1 MPDSITTKS
10 VQSGKKP
17 AKDSSTQR
25 YLPFSEIRDNLIMM
39 KDGSSRMV
47 LRVHALN
54 FNLKSTEEQD
64 AILMSYQRFLNSLN
78 FPIQI
83 IVRSLK
89 VDIEA
94 YINRLKNL
102 ALKQSNNLLQEQT
115 YRYIDFLTNLI
126 DLAQIMK
133 KEFYIVVPYDFEN
146 NESVRKTDLFGVFR
160 SFWSALSQD
169 ESVADIRNNRMR
181 LEKLRKNNFERL
193 STVKM
198 SLESIGLKAEEVKKE
213 ELIKLIYN
221 YYNPRLKTENMLK
234 ADTDTLNLG

>member
-1 MPDSITTKS
+1 
-10 VQSGKKP
+10 
-17 AKDSSTQR
+17 
-25 YLPFSEIRDNLIMM
+25 M

-47 LRVHALN
+47 LCVHALN
-54 FNLKSTEEQD
+54 FNLKSQEEQD

-102 ALKQSNNLLQEQT
+102 ALKQQNTLLQEQT
-115 YRYIDFLTNLI
+115 YKYIDFLMNLI

-133 KEFYIVVPYDFEN
+133 KEFYIIVPYDLEN
-146 NESVRKTDLFGVFR
+146 NESVRKSDIFGMFR
-160 SFWSALSQD
+160 SFWSALSQE
-169 ESVADIRNNRMR
+169 ESVADIRINRLR
-181 LEKLRKNNFERL
+181 TERLRKGNFERL
-193 STVKM
+193 TTVKM
-198 SLESIGLKAEEVKKE
+198 SLEAVWLKAEEVKKD

-221 YYNPRLKTENMLK
+221 YYNPRLKTENNLK
-234 ADTDTLNLG
+234 SDPDTLNLG

>member
-1 MPDSITTKS
+1 
-10 VQSGKKP
+10 
-17 AKDSSTQR
+17 
-25 YLPFSEIRDNLIMM
+25 M
-39 KDGSSRMV
+39 KDGSSRMI

-54 FNLKSTEEQD
+54 FNLKSQEEQD

-83 IVRSLK
+83 IIRSLK

-102 ALKQSNNLLQEQT
+102 ALKQTSELMQEQT

-133 KEFYIVVPYDFEN
+133 KEFYIIVPFDIEN
-146 NESVRKTDLFGVFR
+146 NESVRKTDIFGIFR
-160 SFWSALSQD
+160 SFWNALSQE
-169 ESVADIRNNRMR
+169 ESIADIRANRVRAER
-181 LEKLRKNNFERL
+181 LKKGNFERL

-198 SLESIGLKAEEVKKE
+198 SLESIGLKADEVKKE

-221 YYNPRLKTENMLK
+221 YYNPRLRTENVLK
-234 ADTDTLNLG
+234 SDTDHLNLG

>member
-1 MPDSITTKS
+1 MTDITTKS
-10 VQSGKKP
+10 VQSGKRP
-17 AKDSSTQR
+17 PKDSSTQR
-25 YLPFSEIRDNLIMM
+25 YLPFSEIRDNLIVM

-94 YINRLKNL
+94 YINRLKNI
-102 ALKQSNNLLQEQT
+102 ALKQSNTLLQEQT

-133 KEFYIVVPYDFEN
+133 KEFYIVVPFDFEA
-146 NESVRKTDLFGVFR
+146 NESVKKTNLFGIFQ
-160 SFWSALSQD
+160 SFYASLKQE
-169 ESVADIRNNRMR
+169 ESVADIRLNRMR
-181 LEKLRKNNFERL
+181 IEKLKKGNFERL
-193 STVKM
+193 STIKM
-198 SLESIGLKAEEVKKE
+198 SLESIGLKADEVRKE
-213 ELIKLIYN
+213 ELIKLVYN
-221 YYNPRLKTENMLK
+221 YYNPRLKTENTLK
-234 ADTDTLNLG
+234 ANTDDINLGV

>member
-1 MPDSITTKS
+1 
-10 VQSGKKP
+10 
-17 AKDSSTQR
+17 
-25 YLPFSEIRDNLIMM
+25 M

-83 IVRSLK
+83 IIRSLK

-94 YINRLKNL
+94 YINRLKNI
-102 ALKQSNNLLQEQT
+102 ALKQQNALLQEQT

-133 KEFYIVVPYDFEN
+133 KEFFIIVPFDFEN
-146 NESVRKTDLFGVFR
+146 NESVKKTDIFWVFR
-160 SFWSALSQD
+160 SFWSALSQE
-169 ESVADIRNNRMR
+169 ESVTDIRANRSR
-181 LEKLRKNNFERL
+181 LERLKKWNFERL
-193 STVKM
+193 STIKM
-198 SLESIGLKAEEVKKE
+198 SLEAIGLKAEEVKKE
-213 ELIKLIYN
+213 DLIKLIYN
-221 YYNPRLKTENMLK
+221 YYNPRLKTENVLK
-234 ADTDTLNLG
+234 ADTDTLNLA

>member
-1 MPDSITTKS
+1 
-10 VQSGKKP
+10 
-17 AKDSSTQR
+17 
-25 YLPFSEIRDNLIMM
+25 M
-39 KDGSSRMV
+39 KDGSSRMI

-54 FNLKSTEEQD
+54 FNLKSQEEQD

-83 IVRSLK
+83 IIRSLK

-102 ALKQSNNLLQEQT
+102 ALKQTSELMQEQT

-133 KEFYIVVPYDFEN
+133 KEFYIIVPFDIEN
-146 NESVRKTDLFGVFR
+146 NESVRKTDIFGIFR
-160 SFWSALSQD
+160 SFWNALSQE
-169 ESVADIRNNRMR
+169 ESIADIRANRVR
-181 LEKLRKNNFERL
+181 AERLRKGNFERL

-198 SLESIGLKAEEVKKE
+198 SLESIGLKADEVKKE

-221 YYNPRLKTENMLK
+221 YYNPRLRTENVLK
-234 ADTDTLNLG
+234 SDTDHLNLG

>member
-1 MPDSITTKS
+1 MADKDTPHIP
-10 VQSGKKP
+10 KKP

-25 YLPFSEIRDNLIMM
+25 YLPFSEIRDNLIVM
-39 KDGSSRMV
+39 KDGSSRMA
-47 LRVHALN
+47 LKIHALN

-94 YINRLKNL
+94 YINRLKNI
-102 ALKQSNNLLQEQT
+102 ALKQTNTLLQEQT
-115 YRYIDFLTNLI
+115 YKYVDFLTNLI

-133 KEFYIVVPYDFEN
+133 KEFYIIVPYDYEN
-146 NESVRKTDLFGVFR
+146 NESVRRTNFFWVFQ
-160 SFWSALSQD
+160 SFWSALKQE
-169 ESVADIRNNRMR
+169 ESVADIRSNRVR
-181 LEKLRKNNFERL
+181 IENLRKWNYERL
-193 STVKM
+193 STIKM
-198 SLESIGLKAEEVKKE
+198 SLEWVGLKAEEVKKE
-213 ELIKLIYN
+213 DLIKLIYN

-234 ADTDTLNLG
+234 ANTDDMNLG

>member
-1 MPDSITTKS
+1 MIDLKTIKS

-102 ALKQSNNLLQEQT
+102 ALKQTNTLLQEQT

-133 KEFYIVVPYDFEN
+133 KEFYIIVPFDFEN
-146 NESVRKTDLFGVFR
+146 NESVRKTDVFGVFR

-169 ESVADIRNNRMR
+169 ESVADIRNNRLR
-181 LEKLRKNNFERL
+181 LEKLRKWNFERL

-198 SLESIGLKAEEVKKE
+198 SLESIGLKAEEIKKE

-221 YYNPRLKTENMLK
+221 YYNPRLKTENILK
-234 ADTDTLNLG
+234 TDTETLNLG

>member
-1 MPDSITTKS
+1 MSEATTKS
-10 VQSGKKP
+10 VQVGKRP
-17 AKDSSTQR
+17 QKDSSTQR
-25 YLPFSEIRDNLIMM
+25 YLPFSEIRDNVILM

-47 LRVHALN
+47 LRVHAMN

-64 AILMSYQRFLNSLN
+64 AILISYQRFLNSLN

-102 ALKQSNNLLQEQT
+102 ALKQNNTLLQEQT
-115 YRYIDFLTNLI
+115 YKYIDFLMNLV

-133 KEFYIVVPYDFEN
+133 KEFYIVVPFDYEN
-146 NESVRKTDLFGVFR
+146 NESVKKTDMFGIFR
-160 SFWSALSQD
+160 SFWSALSQE
-169 ESVADIRNNRMR
+169 ESVADIRGNRIR
-181 LEKLRKNNFERL
+181 LEKLKKGNYERL

-198 SLESIGLKAEEVKKE
+198 SLESIGLKAEPLGKE
-213 ELIKLIYN
+213 ELIKVIYN
-221 YYNPRLKTENMLK
+221 YYNPRLKTENNLK
-234 ADTDTLNLG
+234 SETENMNLG

>member
-1 MPDSITTKS
+1 MPDLTTTKS
-10 VQSGKKP
+10 VQTGKKP
-17 AKDSSTQR
+17 PKDSSTQR

-83 IVRSLK
+83 IIRSLK

-102 ALKQSNNLLQEQT
+102 ALKQTNSLLQEQT

-133 KEFYIVVPYDFEN
+133 KEFYIIVPFDFEN
-146 NESVRKTDLFGVFR
+146 NESVRRTDLFGVFK
-160 SFWSALSQD
+160 SFWSALSQE
-169 ESVADIRNNRMR
+169 ESVADIRANRTRM
-181 LEKLRKNNFERL
+181 EKLRRGNFERL

-213 ELIKLIYN
+213 ELIRLIYN
-221 YYNPRLKTENMLK
+221 YYNPRLKTENILK
-234 ADTDTLNLG
+234 TDTDALNLG

>member
-1 MPDSITTKS
+1 MADKTTAS
-10 VQSGKKP
+10 VKTGKKP
-17 AKDSSTQR
+17 PKDSSTQR
-25 YLPFSEIRDNLIMM
+25 YLPFSEIRDNVIVM

-54 FNLKSTEEQD
+54 FNLKSIEEQD

-78 FPIQI
+78 FPIQL

-94 YINRLKNL
+94 YINRLKNI
-102 ALKQSNNLLQEQT
+102 ALKQQNTLLQEQT
-115 YRYIDFLTNLI
+115 YRYVDFLTNLI

-146 NESVRKTDLFGVFR
+146 NESIRKTDIFWVFR
-160 SFWSALSQD
+160 TFWSALSQE
-169 ESVADIRNNRMR
+169 ESVADIRANRVR
-181 LEKLRKNNFERL
+181 TENLKKWNFERL

-198 SLESIGLKAEEVKKE
+198 SLESIGLKAEALNKE
-213 ELIKLIYN
+213 ELIKLLYN
-221 YYNPRLKTENMLK
+221 YYNPRLKTENILK
-234 ADTDTLNLG
+234 ADTDALNLG

>member
-1 MPDSITTKS
+1 MTEATQKS
-10 VQSGKKP
+10 VQTGTRP
-17 AKDSSTQR
+17 QKDSSTQR
-25 YLPFSEIRDNLIMM
+25 YLPFSEIRDNVILM

-64 AILMSYQRFLNSLN
+64 AILISYQRFLNSLN

-83 IVRSLK
+83 IIRSLK

-102 ALKQSNNLLQEQT
+102 ALKQSNPLLQEQT
-115 YRYIDFLTNLI
+115 YKYIDFLMNLV

-133 KEFYIVVPYDFEN
+133 KEFYIIVPFDFEN
-146 NESVRKTDLFGVFR
+146 NESVKKADMFGIFR
-160 SFWSALSQD
+160 SFWSALSQE
-169 ESVADIRNNRMR
+169 ESVADIRGNRVR
-181 LEKLRKNNFERL
+181 LEKLKKWNFERL

-198 SLESIGLKAEEVKKE
+198 SLEAIGLKAEPLHKDA
-213 ELIKLIYN
+213 LIKVIYN
-221 YYNPRLKTENMLK
+221 YYNPRLRTENNLK
-234 ADTDTLNLG
+234 SETENLNLG

>member
-1 MPDSITTKS
+1 MPDIVTTKS
-10 VQSGKKP
+10 VQTGKKP
-17 AKDSSTQR
+17 PKDSSTQR
-25 YLPFSEIRDNLIMM
+25 YLPFSEIRDNLILM

-64 AILMSYQRFLNSLN
+64 SILMSYQRFLNSLN

-83 IVRSLK
+83 IIRSLK

-102 ALKQSNNLLQEQT
+102 ALKQTNNLLQEQT

-133 KEFYIVVPYDFEN
+133 KEFYIIVPYDFEN
-146 NESVRKTDLFGVFR
+146 NESVRKTDLFGVFK
-160 SFWSALSQD
+160 SFWSALSQE
-169 ESVADIRNNRMR
+169 ESIADIRSNRMR
-181 LEKLRKNNFERL
+181 LVKLRKENFERL

-213 ELIKLIYN
+213 ELIRLVYN
-221 YYNPRLKTENMLK
+221 YYNPRMKTENMLK
-234 ADTDTLNLG
+234 ADTDNLNLG

>member
-1 MPDSITTKS
+1 
-10 VQSGKKP
+10 
-17 AKDSSTQR
+17 
-25 YLPFSEIRDNLIMM
+25 
-39 KDGSSRMV
+39 MV
-47 LRVHALN
+47 LKVHALN

-102 ALKQSNNLLQEQT
+102 ALKQTNSLLQEQT
-115 YRYIDFLTNLI
+115 YRYIDFLVNLI

-133 KEFYIVVPYDFEN
+133 KEFYIVVPFDFEA
-146 NESVRKTDLFGVFR
+146 NESVKTTTPFGLFR
-160 SFWSALSQD
+160 SFWSALNQE
-169 ESVADIRNNRMR
+169 ESAADIRMNRIR
-181 LEKLRKNNFERL
+181 IDKLRKQNFERL

-213 ELIKLIYN
+213 DLIRLIYN
-221 YYNPRLKTENMLK
+221 YYNPRLKTENTLK
-234 ADTDTLNLG
+234 TNSTDISLGS